1 MRARDFRE
9 DEERTVPRRK
19 QRCPGGNKDAPAGT
33 EVPRRKQRCPGRNRG
48 VPAGTK
54 TPRRE
59 QRCPGGNRKTDEKT
73 KRVREL
79 QNLSVSENGIDPN
92 DTIAGLIRSKQ
103 NRNCVRWYVLTLPIS
118 RKGFYCGDPAKK
130 LIAEMDRRSRN
141 GEKTFEF
148 FAPSYVE
155 VAEKNGTIEMEN
167 LKWVFSAYGY
177 EIPVL
182 TPGPGRLAKGDRVRI
197 IDGKFKGVEATVVAR
212 SGAGCKNI
220 VVCIENCMYVPLIA
234 VKPGQYEV
242 IELNGDNGHI
252 YARMNNDRIF
262 TKLHEAI
269 LRLHDGEIT
278 DRDRG
283 LAKETLLQFGNL
295 MFESVAL
302 RCKLYAMLL
311 QAYAILGHSE
321 NFNALLTTIRNFL
334 PLINSEYAKALLLV
348 AAYGCSDN
356 ARFHDLAH
364 EIVDPWRKTDP
375 VKKNKCELIRRLDDY
390 DRTLTP
396 EKRNSETVFKPH
408 IKKIHKTVMDILSHV
423 FITFL
428 ISAILVGWIHPKI
441 VQIAILKNIVDKP
454 DARKLQRQPVPVLG
468 GVAVPYSAVSP
479 FSSASSPESAA
490 CTTS

>member
-1 MRARDFRE
+1 M
-9 DEERTVPRRK
+9 K
-19 QRCPGGNKDAPAGT
+19 SGRCPGGNRGT
-33 EVPRRKQRCPGRNRG
+33 
-48 VPAGTK
+48 PAGTK
-54 TPRRE
+54 VPRRE
-59 QRCPGGNRKTDEKT
+59 RRCPGGNRKTDEKT
-73 KRVREL
+73 RRVREL

-155 VAEKNGTIEMEN
+155 VAEKNGTIVRTNRPLLYNYVFIHASETEIFALKQYIPQYNFLPKIRDDREEYYPYVADKEMEN

-182 TPGPGRLAKGDRVRI
+182 TPGPERLAKGDRVRI

-278 DRDRG
+278 DKDRG

-390 DRTLTP
+390 DLR
-396 EKRNSETVFKPH
+396 FGH
-408 IKKIHKTVMDILSHV
+408 
-423 FITFL
+423 
-428 ISAILVGWIHPKI
+428 
-441 VQIAILKNIVDKP
+441 
-454 DARKLQRQPVPVLG
+454 
-468 GVAVPYSAVSP
+468 
-479 FSSASSPESAA
+479 
-490 CTTS
+490 